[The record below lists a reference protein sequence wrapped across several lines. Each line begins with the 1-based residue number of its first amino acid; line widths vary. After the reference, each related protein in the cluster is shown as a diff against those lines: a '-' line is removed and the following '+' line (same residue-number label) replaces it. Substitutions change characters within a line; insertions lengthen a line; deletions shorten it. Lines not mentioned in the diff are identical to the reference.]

1 MAWKRRLLIL
11 LAAGVPLLYA
21 EPARVAN
28 ASLAASS
35 SSRSG
40 AFIAF
45 SQDRDLRNRMLRAA
59 DDALLEWEKIH
70 ETKAGSAS
78 PIILN
83 DKTRSAIPRGG
94 GSVVP
99 LIFETETGMKVQVDL
114 YDEAALRSG
123 GFDAGVLSALALHAM
138 HRDQPPRAGKSF
150 ALPPPWFIEGLAEE
164 VRRSRDGAPDG
175 VFSALI
181 QSGRPPE
188 LEAFFRQKPEILD
201 AASIILYRAQ
211 AVSLLRVLKKADGSK
226 KGFAALFTDPAF
238 SRGGED
244 PIHSAFPSFG
254 SRSELSKLWTLNI
267 ARSSL
272 PPRMAS
278 LTVGQ
283 SERELVELL
292 KSVNGGQTLSEAAKA
307 KGGAFL
313 MRECV
318 VRLFNLEF
326 RAHPLFQP
334 ILEQYRNIA
343 SLLASKPK
351 ASVSVKIQEL
361 ENTRVLLVERS
372 EKIADYL
379 NWFEVTQLDEARSL
393 RDEKPDS
400 NGLMPFNNPY
410 ALYLDSLEARGW

>member
-11 LAAGVPLLYA
+11 LAAGVPLLSA

-59 DDALLEWEKIH
+59 EGALVEWEKIH
-70 ETKAGSAS
+70 ETKAGAAS

-83 DKTRSAIPRGG
+83 DKTRSAVPRGG

-99 LIFETETGMKVQVDL
+99 LIFETEAGMKVQVDL

-123 GFDAGVLSALALHAM
+123 GFEAGVLSALALHAM
-138 HRDQPPRAGKSF
+138 HRDESPRAGRAF

-175 VFSALI
+175 VYSALI

-188 LEAFFRQKPEILD
+188 LGAFFRQKPEILD

-226 KGFAALFTDPAF
+226 KGFVALFADPSF
-238 SRGGED
+238 PTGGD
-244 PIHSAFPSFG
+244 GPILAAFPSLG

-283 SERELVELL
+283 TERELAELF
-292 KSVNGGQTLSEAAKA
+292 KSVNGGQSLPEAAKSR
-307 KGGAFL
+307 GGAFL

-318 VRLFNLEF
+318 VRLLNLEF

-334 ILEQYRNIA
+334 VLEQYRNIA
-343 SLLASKPK
+343 SLLANKPK
-351 ASVSVKIQEL
+351 AAVSAKIQEL
-361 ENTRVLLVERS
+361 ESTRALLVERS

-379 NWFEVTQLDEARSL
+379 NWFEVTQLDAVDNPSHQPSA
-393 RDEKPDS
+393 KPVAI
-400 NGLMPFNNPY
+400 PRNNPY
-410 ALYLDSLEARGW
+410 SLYLDSLEARGW

>member
-99 LIFETETGMKVQVDL
+99 LIFETETGMKVQLDL

-138 HRDQPPRAGKSF
+138 HRDQPPCAGKSF

-175 VFSALI
+175 VYSALI

-226 KGFAALFTDPAF
+226 KGFAALFADPAF
-238 SRGGED
+238 FRGGED
-244 PIHSAFPSFG
+244 SILSAFPSLG

-292 KSVNGGQTLSEAAKA
+292 TSVNGGQTLSEAAKA

-379 NWFEVTQLDEARSL
+379 NWFEVTQLDETETPHHQPSGSPAATSR
-393 RDEKPDS
+393 
-400 NGLMPFNNPY
+400 NNPY
-410 ALYLDSLEARGW
+410 SLYLDSLEARGW

>member
-1 MAWKRRLLIL
+1 M

-83 DKTRSAIPRGG
+83 DKTRSTIPRGG

-351 ASVSVKIQEL
+351 AAVSVKIQEL

-393 RDEKPDS
+393 RDEKPGS
-400 NGLMPFNNPY
+400 NGSMPFNNPY

>member
-1 MAWKRRLLIL
+1 M

-244 PIHSAFPSFG
+244 PIHSAFSSFG

>member
-1 MAWKRRLLIL
+1 MAWKKRLLIL
-11 LAAGVPLLYA
+11 LAAGVPLLPA
-21 EPARVAN
+21 EPTRVAK

-59 DDALLEWEKIH
+59 DAALLEWEKIH
-70 ETKAGSAS
+70 ETNAGAAS

-94 GSVVP
+94 GTVVP
-99 LIFETETGMKVQVDL
+99 LIFETEAGMKVQVDV

-138 HRDQPPRAGKSF
+138 HRDQPPRAGKAF

-175 VFSALI
+175 VYSALI
-181 QSGRPPE
+181 QSGPPPE
-188 LEAFFRQKPEILD
+188 LDAFFRQKPEILD

-226 KGFAALFTDPAF
+226 KSFVTLFADLSFP
-238 SRGGED
+238 RGGEN
-244 PIHSAFPSFG
+244 PILSAFPRLG
-254 SRSELSKLWTLNI
+254 SRSELSKLWTLDI
-267 ARSSL
+267 AHSSL

-278 LTVGQ
+278 LTVGK
-283 SERELVELL
+283 SERELADLL
-292 KSVNGGQTLSEAAKA
+292 QSVNGGQSLSEAAKS

-334 ILEQYRNIA
+334 VLEQYRNIA
-343 SLLASKPK
+343 SLLAKKPK
-351 ASVSVKIQEL
+351 AAVSAKIQEM
-361 ENTRVLLVERS
+361 ERARALLVERS

-379 NWFEVTQLDEARSL
+379 NWFEVTQLDAVENPAFQPSGSPT
-393 RDEKPDS
+393 D
-400 NGLMPFNNPY
+400 MPRNNPY
-410 ALYLDSLEARGW
+410 SLYLDSLEARGW

>member
-1 MAWKRRLLIL
+1 M

-94 GSVVP
+94 ASVVP

-114 YDEAALRSG
+114 CDEAALRGG

-138 HRDQPPRAGKSF
+138 HRDQPPRAGKAF

-164 VRRSRDGAPDG
+164 VRRSRNGAPDG
-175 VFSALI
+175 VYSALI

-201 AASIILYRAQ
+201 AATIILYRAQ

-226 KGFAALFTDPAF
+226 KGFANLFADPAF
-238 SRGGED
+238 SRAGED
-244 PIHSAFPSFG
+244 SILSAFPSLG

-283 SERELVELL
+283 TERELVELL

-351 ASVSVKIQEL
+351 AAVSVKIQEL
-361 ENTRVLLVERS
+361 EDTRVLLVERS

-379 NWFEVTQLDEARSL
+379 NWFEVTQLDETETPHHQPSGSPAAISR
-393 RDEKPDS
+393 
-400 NGLMPFNNPY
+400 NNPY
-410 ALYLDSLEARGW
+410 SLYLDSLEARGW

>member
-11 LAAGVPLLYA
+11 LAAGVPLLYG

-70 ETKAGSAS
+70 ETKVGSAS

-123 GFDAGVLSALALHAM
+123 GFDAGVLSALALLAM
-138 HRDQPPRAGKSF
+138 HRDQPPRAGKAF

-175 VFSALI
+175 VYSALI

-188 LEAFFRQKPEILD
+188 LEAFFRQKPDILD

-226 KGFAALFTDPAF
+226 KGFATLFADPAF

-244 PIHSAFPSFG
+244 SILSAFPSLG

-283 SERELVELL
+283 TERELVELL

-307 KGGAFL
+307 QGGAFL
-313 MRECV
+313 MRECA
-318 VRLFNLEF
+318 VRIFNLEF
-326 RAHPLFQP
+326 RSHPLFQP
-334 ILEQYRNIA
+334 ILEEYRKIA
-343 SLLASKPK
+343 TLLARKPK
-351 ASVSVKIQEL
+351 APVSAKIQDL
-361 ENTRVLLVERS
+361 ENTRSLLVERS
-372 EKIADYL
+372 QKIADYL
-379 NWFEVTQLDEARSL
+379 NWFEVTQIDEVETPHDQPL
-393 RDEKPDS
+393 KPS
-400 NGLMPFNNPY
+400 AGAQLNNPY
-410 ALYLDSLEARGW
+410 SLYLDSLEARGW

>member
-1 MAWKRRLLIL
+1 M

-244 PIHSAFPSFG
+244 PIRSAFPSFG

-343 SLLASKPK
+343 SLLASKPR
-351 ASVSVKIQEL
+351 AAVSVKIQEL

-393 RDEKPDS
+393 RDEKPGS
-400 NGLMPFNNPY
+400 NGSMPFNNPY

>member
-99 LIFETETGMKVQVDL
+99 LIFETETGMKVQLDL

-244 PIHSAFPSFG
+244 PIRSAFPSFD

-351 ASVSVKIQEL
+351 AAVSVKIQEL

-393 RDEKPDS
+393 RDEKPGS

>member
-1 MAWKRRLLIL
+1 M

-99 LIFETETGMKVQVDL
+99 LIFETETGMKVQLDL

-244 PIHSAFPSFG
+244 PIRSAFPSFG

-343 SLLASKPK
+343 SLLASKPR
-351 ASVSVKIQEL
+351 AAVSVKIQEL

-393 RDEKPDS
+393 RDEKPGS
-400 NGLMPFNNPY
+400 NGSMPFNNPY

>member
-292 KSVNGGQTLSEAAKA
+292 KSVNGGQTFSEAAKA

-343 SLLASKPK
+343 SLLASKPR
-351 ASVSVKIQEL
+351 AAVSVKIQEL

-393 RDEKPDS
+393 RDEKPGS
-400 NGLMPFNNPY
+400 NGSMPFNNPY

>member
-99 LIFETETGMKVQVDL
+99 LIFETETGMKVQLDL

-226 KGFAALFTDPAF
+226 KGFAALFADPAF

-244 PIHSAFPSFG
+244 PIHSAFPSLG

-292 KSVNGGQTLSEAAKA
+292 NSVNGGQTLSEAAKA

-351 ASVSVKIQEL
+351 AAVSVKIQEL

-393 RDEKPDS
+393 RDEKPGS
-400 NGLMPFNNPY
+400 NGSMPFNNPY

>member
-1 MAWKRRLLIL
+1 MAWKRLLLIL

-99 LIFETETGMKVQVDL
+99 LIFETETGMKVQLDL

-181 QSGRPPE
+181 QSGRAPE

-226 KGFAALFTDPAF
+226 KGFAALFADPAF

-244 PIHSAFPSFG
+244 PIRSAFPSFG
-254 SRSELSKLWTLNI
+254 SWSELSKLWTLNI

-393 RDEKPDS
+393 RDEKPGS